1 MLKITAFFAAGLM
14 LATSASAQQVPAG
27 MSDSAGQVLKESMQK
42 RDADLA
48 PLIAR
53 KRDLQKRFE
62 ALLTPEGYDE
72 AKLAA
77 VMAEMRAVEG
87 EIVERTG
94 NSMLALLK
102 ALPEKDRGAFFKS
115 LRRTAPAA
123 RPIPQ
128 GGVGR

>member
-1 MLKITAFFAAGLM
+1 MFKMTALIAASLM
-14 LATSASAQQVPAG
+14 LGTPALAQQGPG
-27 MSDSAGQVLKESMQK
+27 MSDAGKQVLKENIQK

-48 PLIAR
+48 PLIAK
-53 KRDLQKRFE
+53 KRDLQRRFD

-77 VMAEMRAVEG
+77 TMAEMRGVEG

-102 ALPEKDRGAFFKS
+102 ALPEKDRGAFFNTLK
-115 LRRTAPAA
+115 RPGAAGRAPA
-123 RPIPQ
+123 Q
-128 GGVGR
+128 GSTGR

>member
-1 MLKITAFFAAGLM
+1 
-14 LATSASAQQVPAG
+14 
-27 MSDSAGQVLKESMQK
+27 MSDAGKQVLKQNLQT
-42 RDADLA
+42 RDSDLA

-53 KRDLQKRFE
+53 KRDLQQRFD

-72 AKLAA
+72 AKLAS

-102 ALPEKDRGAFFKS
+102 ALPEKDRGAFFKTLKRS
-115 LRRTAPAA
+115 GPAA
-123 RPIPQ
+123 RPKPQ
-128 GGVGR
+128 GTTGR